1 MRIIFRISY
10 MGFGGAEQVFL
21 SVARTLM
28 HEHEVLF
35 VTDRS
40 DGSSYTTLLHENI
53 PVRSLDVKRT
63 FMSLVRFKRVI
74 DDFKPDVILSAYPDT
89 NAACLLSA
97 SMARHPAK
105 VVVSEHAS
113 IIEHFQHKPALTRLK
128 VRLIVQ
134 WLYRLADQVV
144 AVSEG
149 VMNDIVPLVKRAD
162 KCCFIHNPVR
172 FNQAAPAFDSQ
183 QVQQPDDGLQRETD
197 EGTLAATGCVT
208 NCVTKTILAVGRV
221 TPQKDY
227 MTLLRAVRDL
237 IETQHQHDIQVMIVG
252 GTHDKAEMSRLT
264 EYIDQHQLQ
273 SYITFV
279 GFSEQVERYYAQA
292 DLFVLSSAWEGFGNV
307 IVEALAFGVP
317 VVSTDCRSGPAE
329 ILQGGQFGRL
339 VSVGDSS
346 ALAKAMSDELAT
358 PSCSRAARLARAA
371 QFSEREVS
379 ERYKTLFEAL
389 V

>member
-28 HEHEVLF
+28 SDNEVLF
-35 VTDRS
+35 VTDRR
-40 DGSSYTTLLHENI
+40 DGASYETLLKENI
-53 PVRSLDVKRT
+53 PVRSLDAKRT
-63 FMSLVRFKRVI
+63 FLSLFSFKQVI
-74 DDFKPDVILSAYPDT
+74 NDFEPDVILSAYPDT

-97 SMARHPAK
+97 FLARHKAK

-113 IIEHFQHKPALTRLK
+113 IIEHFRHKPALTRLK

-134 WLYRLADQVV
+134 FLYRMADKVV

-149 VMNDIVPLVKRAD
+149 VMRDIVPLVKRAD

-172 FNQAAPAFDSQ
+172 FHHPAVGS
-183 QVQQPDDGLQRETD
+183 GLQDGER
-197 EGTLAATGCVT
+197 
-208 NCVTKTILAVGRV
+208 KTILAVGRV

-227 MTLLRAVRDL
+227 MTLLGAVREL
-237 IETQHQHDIQVMIVG
+237 IEIQHRHDIQVMIVG
-252 GTHDKAEMSRLT
+252 GTHDSAEMSRL
-264 EYIDQHQLQ
+264 EGYIEQHQLQ
-273 SYITFV
+273 PYITFV
-279 GFSEQVERYYAQA
+279 GFSDQVESYYARA

-307 IVEALAFGVP
+307 IVEALAFGLP

-329 ILQGGQFGRL
+329 ILQDGKFGRL
-339 VSVGDSS
+339 VTVGDS
-346 ALAKAMSDELAT
+346 AGLAESIIRELDT
-358 PSCSRAARLARAA
+358 PSCRYEARLERAA
-371 QFSEREVS
+371 QFSESVIS
-379 ERYKTLFEAL
+379 EQYKTLFEAL

>member
-28 HEHEVLF
+28 QDHAVLF

-40 DGSSYTTLLHENI
+40 EGASYTTLLNENI
-53 PVRSLDVKRT
+53 PVRSLDVPRT
-63 FMSLVRFKRVI
+63 FMSLWRFKRVI
-74 DDFKPDVILSAYPDT
+74 EDFKPDVILSAYPDT

-97 SMARHPAK
+97 AIARHRAK

-113 IIEHFQHKPALTRLK
+113 IVEHFQHKSVLTRLK

-134 WLYRLADQVV
+134 WLYRMADRVV

-149 VMNDIVPLVKRAD
+149 VMNDIVPLIKQAD

-172 FNQAAPAFDSQ
+172 FNQAAPAQEATPVSQ
-183 QVQQPDDGLQRETD
+183 SVERPVNVPGSTEPET
-197 EGTLAATGCVT
+197 
-208 NCVTKTILAVGRV
+208 VTKTILAVGRV

-227 MTLLRAVRDL
+227 MTLLRAVCAL
-237 IETQHQHDIQVMIVG
+237 IETRPQHDIQVMIVG
-252 GTHDKAEMSRLT
+252 GTHDQAEMARLT
-264 EYIDQHQLQ
+264 EYIDQHHLQ
-273 SYITFV
+273 SYITFI
-279 GFSEQVERYYAQA
+279 GFSDQVERYYAQA

-339 VSVGDSS
+339 VSVGDSA
-346 ALAKAMSDELAT
+346 ALARAMSDELAT

-371 QFSEREVS
+371 QFSEREIS

>member
-28 HEHEVLF
+28 QEHDVLF
-35 VTDRS
+35 VTDS
-40 DGSSYTTLLHENI
+40 AEGASYTTLLNENI
-53 PVRSLDVKRT
+53 PVRSLNVKRT
-63 FMSLVRFKRVI
+63 FMSLLRFKRVI
-74 DDFKPDVILSAYPDT
+74 DAFKPDVILSAYPDT

-97 SMARHPAK
+97 AMARHQAK

-113 IIEHFQHKPALTRLK
+113 IVEHFQHKSALTRLK

-134 WLYRLADQVV
+134 CLYRLADQVV

-149 VMNDIVPLVKRAD
+149 VMNDIVPLIKRAD

-172 FNQAAPAFDSQ
+172 FDQTAPAFDARSIHQ
-183 QVQQPDDGLQRETD
+183 TTDAQPSVIAQTDDDAGAVKK
-197 EGTLAATGCVT
+197 GGS
-208 NCVTKTILAVGRV
+208 KTILAVGRV

-227 MTLLRAVRDL
+227 MTLLRAVRYL
-237 IETQHQHDIQVMIVG
+237 IETQHQDDIQVMIVG
-252 GTHDKAEMSRLT
+252 GTHDKAEMARLT
-264 EYIDQHQLQ
+264 EYIERHQLQ
-273 SYITFV
+273 PYITFV
-279 GFSEQVERYYAQA
+279 GFSDQVERYYAQA

-329 ILQGGQFGRL
+329 ILQDGQFGRL
-339 VSVGDSS
+339 VTVGDSTT
-346 ALAKAMSDELAT
+346 LAMSMIDELDT
-358 PSCSRAARLARAA
+358 PSCTRAARLERAA
-371 QFSEREVS
+371 QFSEREIS
-379 ERYKTLFEAL
+379 QRYKTLFEAL